1 MTFIAPQGCGGDS
14 FDRPIPPVDTTMTFR
29 STLLAIAI
37 AAILATPAPA
47 QRRQPNP
54 EERIERLEKQ
64 VNQVQRRVFG
74 RQPVDTAGYVLDP
87 ALTQSDLATIN
98 ARLESIER
106 QMAEL
111 TRTSEENANR
121 VATLETELFR
131 LKAEA
136 ERRSREPAAE
146 PEPATDPVDEAR
158 PDDGPPPRPQP
169 KFENSGGSAR
179 GDSPAVPPVRTR
191 APSPGDPEFNAAG
204 EQAYDRGY
212 QLWLQKKYDQAI
224 AELRAMASSFPGHR
238 RVSWANNLAGRAMLD
253 KGEYRAAAE
262 ALLANYR
269 GNPNGERAADSLF
282 YLGQASMRLRQP
294 AQACKAYTE
303 LENVYGATLRAD
315 LRRLLP
321 AAKAEA
327 KCG

>member
-1 MTFIAPQGCGGDS
+1 
-14 FDRPIPPVDTTMTFR
+14 MTFR
-29 STLLAIAI
+29 STLLALALIAT
-37 AAILATPAPA
+37 AVAPATA
-47 QRRQPNP
+47 QRRQPSP

-64 VNQVQRRVFG
+64 INQMQRRVFG

-87 ALTQSDLATIN
+87 AVTQSELANVT

-136 ERRSREPAAE
+136 ERRGRSEAASDSQEADGPAAD
-146 PEPATDPVDEAR
+146 AIVDEAR
-158 PDDGPPPRPQP
+158 PDDGPPPAPRP
-169 KFENSGGSAR
+169 KFENRRGSSSA
-179 GDSPAVPPVRTR
+179 DSAADEAAPATTR
-191 APSPGDPEFNAAG
+191 APRPGEPDFNAAG
-204 EQAYDRGY
+204 EEAYDRGF
-212 QLWLQKKYDQAI
+212 QLWTAKKYDQAI
-224 AELRAMASSFPGHR
+224 AALRAMASSFPGHR

-282 YLGQASMRLRQP
+282 YLGQASMKLRQP
-294 AQACKAYTE
+294 AQACKAYAE
-303 LENVYGATLRAD
+303 LENVYGATLRAE

-327 KCG
+327 NCR